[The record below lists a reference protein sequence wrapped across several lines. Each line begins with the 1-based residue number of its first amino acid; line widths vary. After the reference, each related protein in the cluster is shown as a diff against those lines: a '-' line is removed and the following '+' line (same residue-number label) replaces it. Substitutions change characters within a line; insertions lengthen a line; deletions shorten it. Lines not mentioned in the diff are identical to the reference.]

1 MKWFI
6 GIDGGGTKT
15 AFAISGV
22 DGIPVNIL
30 TRSGCSYQEIGLDN
44 VIALLSEG
52 ITSVLD
58 AVGAAKEDCV
68 GCCIGLPCFGE
79 NKVVDEQILQR
90 ITDMLTPIPVK
101 VVNDGVVGWAG
112 SLECKEG
119 IHLVSG
125 TGSIAIGCGADG
137 SFARSGGWTEFFSD
151 EGSCYWIGKKA
162 MQLFSKE
169 ADNRIPKGALYQIVR
184 KTYSLDDDFEF
195 VEKVL
200 NIIAPYRDKVADFQR
215 LALEAAIAG
224 DLAAQD
230 LYRQAAEELSQ
241 LIFSVKS
248 QLTWSKEPVKV
259 SYYGGLFHAG
269 DYILKPLEKT
279 LASLGCTIQKPMHS
293 ATEGAL
299 LLAIQEFNIKEENS
313 CF

>member
-22 DGIPVNIL
+22 DANPVHIL
-30 TRSGCSYQEIGLDN
+30 IRGGCSYQEIGLDN
-44 VIALLSEG
+44 VILLLKEG
-52 ITSVLD
+52 IASVLE

-68 GCCIGLPCFGE
+68 GCCMGLPCFGE
-79 NKVVDEQILQR
+79 NKLMDEQLLQR
-90 ITDMLTPIPVK
+90 ITDMLAPIPIK
-101 VVNDGVVGWAG
+101 IVNDGAVGWAG

-169 ADNRIPKGALYQIVR
+169 ADNRLPKAALYEIVR
-184 KTYSLDDDFEF
+184 KTYSLHEDFEF
-195 VEKVL
+195 VEKIL
-200 NIIAPYRDKVADFQR
+200 NTIAPYRDKVADFQR
-215 LALEAAIAG
+215 LALEAARAG

-230 LYRQAAEELSQ
+230 LYRQAAEELAQ
-241 LIFSVKS
+241 LICSVKS
-248 QLTWSKEPVKV
+248 QLPWSQEPVRV

-269 DYILKPLEKT
+269 DYILKPLEKA
-279 LASLGCTIQKPMHS
+279 LDSLGCTIQKPLHS

-299 LLAIQEFNIKEENS
+299 LLAIQTFNNNTSI
-313 CF
+313 

>member
-15 AFAISGV
+15 AFAISGA
-22 DGIPVNIL
+22 DGTPVNIE
-30 TRSGCSYQEIGLDN
+30 TRSGCSYQEIGLEN
-44 VIALLSEG
+44 VIALLDEG
-52 ITSVLD
+52 ITSILA
-58 AVGAAKEDCV
+58 AVGAAKEDCA

-79 NKVVDEQILQR
+79 NKQMDEQILRR
-90 ITDMLTPIPVK
+90 IADMLAPIPVK
-101 VVNDGVVGWAG
+101 IVNDGVVGWAG
-112 SLECKEG
+112 SLECREG

-151 EGSCYWIGKKA
+151 EGSCYWIGQKA

-169 ADNRIPKGALYQIVR
+169 ADGRIPQGALYHIVR
-184 KTYSLDDDFEF
+184 KAYSLDDDFEF

-200 NIIAPYRDKVADFQR
+200 NTIAPYRDKVADFQR

-224 DLAAQD
+224 DPAAQD
-230 LYRQAAEELSQ
+230 LYRQAAVELAQ
-241 LIFSVKS
+241 LISSVKS
-248 QLTWSKEPVKV
+248 QLTWSEDPVKV

-269 DYILKPLEKT
+269 DYILTPLKEALT
-279 LASLGCTIQKPMHS
+279 SLGCTIQKPMHS

-299 LLAIQEFNIKEENS
+299 LLAIKEFNQKEEHS